1 MDFLNFNFLVT
12 TIDVFKG
19 FGQPYNLNWIGNI
32 IKWFIEIFGN
42 IGIGV
47 IMFTVALKLITLPL
61 DIFSRASMKKSSLKM
76 EEMRPQLEKLKRQ
89 YANNSQLYNQKI
101 QALYKKQGYSMF
113 ASCLPTLITLI
124 FFIVVINQ
132 FSTYSN
138 YTNLNMLNDMSLS
151 YTQSIE
157 QMDNTV
163 VVKEEVNGENKYY
176 LNQSYIF
183 DNDQSFSNIRTF
195 ITKTEGEKA
204 YNPTFKI
211 SDLNAFSEYVKSIE
225 GYSTVKVGSK
235 EQAKT
240 EDIDIIEENGAYS
253 FNKENYLEG
262 ISDEEINKEYAEL
275 VMNDLFNDYA
285 LNNVKSVARESA
297 KQTYESKADEISF
310 LWVKNIWMGDL
321 PYKHPVNTSLS
332 GYEFYNKLPVKD
344 EEQFIEIT
352 ANLTEEKKTSNGYF
366 ILVALS
372 IVTMLLSQLIMQK
385 SQKTQMELQ
394 SNDGT
399 AMQSQKMMMWMMP
412 VMFGFF
418 AFMYSAS
425 FSIYMTVST
434 VLSSLSTLAINFFV
448 EKSFNKKNKKETNK

>member
-1 MDFLNFNFLVT
+1 MEFLNFNFLAT

-89 YANNSQLYNQKI
+89 YANNTQLYNQKI

-138 YTNLNMLNDMSLS
+138 YTNLNMLNDMASS

-157 QMDNTV
+157 QMDETV
-163 VVKEEVNGENKYY
+163 VIKEEIDGENKYY

-183 DNDQSFSNIRTF
+183 DNDEGFSHIRTF
-195 ITKTEGEKA
+195 IKKTEGEKA
-204 YNPTFKI
+204 YNPSYEI
-211 SDLNAFSEYVKSIE
+211 SDLKAFAEYVKSIE
-225 GYSTVKVGSK
+225 GYSTVKVGTA
-235 EQAKT
+235 EQAKEET
-240 EDIDIIEENGAYS
+240 IHVIEENGDYS

-262 ISDEEINKEYAEL
+262 TSEEIINREYAEL

-285 LNNVKSVARESA
+285 LTNVKSVARESA
-297 KQTYESKADEISF
+297 KQTYESKAPEIRF
-310 LWVKNIWMGDL
+310 LWVKNIWMSDL
-321 PYKHPVNTSLS
+321 PYKHPVNSSLS
-332 GYEFYNKLPVKD
+332 GYEFYNKLAVKD
-344 EEQFIEIT
+344 NDQFVEIT
-352 ANLTEEKKTSNGYF
+352 ANLTKEKSTPNGYF
-366 ILVALS
+366 ILVVLS

-399 AMQSQKMMMWMMP
+399 AMQTQKMMMWMMP
-412 VMFGFF
+412 IMFGFF

-434 VLSSLSTLAINFFV
+434 VLSSLSTVVINFFV
-448 EKSFNKKNKKETNK
+448 EKSFNKKNKKETK